1 MDKSGKKKFGADSIV
16 VGFALFSMFFGAG
29 NVIFPPYL
37 GFGAGTQWVNGFLF
51 YFIADIGLALF
62 ALFTLLKVGGSENIT
77 GRIGSVASN
86 ILMSA
91 IILCIGP
98 MVAIPRTAATTF
110 EMSVAPLI
118 SGVSPVIFSVA
129 FFIVVLLLSIRQSA
143 VIDVVGKVLTPALL
157 IGLLVLII
165 KGIISPL
172 GSIVNPHVD
181 SSFVIVNGIKSGYQT
196 MDVLVALAFGI
207 IILKS
212 AQEKGYSDARESSKM
227 IRAAAVI
234 AGVLLLIV
242 YFGLTYLGATSASL
256 FSLGISRA
264 ELVIGIVQRLLGKVG
279 LVIFA
284 VVVVIALIIQL
295 FALAQAKLDLYPAV
309 LEIKRQ
315 RDQRHALLHNTGIE
329 LCYLALMH
337 EKPAGSHG
345 VLIENVSL
353 LIRAYMQRPHKKLA
367 VFNGAVAVLHIH
379 RARAQGFDL
388 RSGKLNARLVALKD
402 KVIVE
407 GLAVCR
413 DLLCTRLL
421 RHISSP
427 AFQYILIITHF
438 YARKKYIL

>member
-110 EMSVAPLI
+110 EMSIAPLI

-196 MDVLVALAFGI
+196 MDVLAALAFGI

-234 AGVLLLIV
+234 AGVLLMIV

-256 FSLGISRA
+256 FSLDISRA
-264 ELVIGIVQRLLGKVG
+264 ELVIGIVERLLGKVG

-284 VVVVIALIIQL
+284 VVVALACMTTAVALVSSAASFFEKLTKGRLSYAALVIIICVSSAVISNLGLDRIVAVASPILDIVYPPTLVLIALSWFGDRLSRGVYRWAVIG
-295 FALAQAKLDLYPAV
+295 ALIASVLSTLSLYGVSVPIVNTLPLASLGLGWIVPA
-309 LEIKRQ
+309 
-315 RDQRHALLHNTGIE
+315 AGFGI
-329 LCYLALMH
+329 
-337 EKPAGSHG
+337 
-345 VLIENVSL
+345 V
-353 LIRAYMQRPHKKLA
+353 AYVISR
-367 VFNGAVAVLHIH
+367 
-379 RARAQGFDL
+379 L
-388 RSGKLNARLVALKD
+388 RKM
-402 KVIVE
+402 
-407 GLAVCR
+407 
-413 DLLCTRLL
+413 
-421 RHISSP
+421 
-427 AFQYILIITHF
+427 
-438 YARKKYIL
+438 RKKS

>member
-196 MDVLVALAFGI
+196 MDVLAALAFGI

-264 ELVIGIVQRLLGKVG
+264 ELVIGIVERLLGKVG

-284 VVVVIALIIQL
+284 VVVALACMTTAVALVSSAASFFEKLTKGRLSYATLVIIICVFSAVISNLGLDRIVAVASPILDIVYPPTLVLIALSWFGDRLSRGVYCWAVIG
-295 FALAQAKLDLYPAV
+295 ALIASVLSTLSLYGVSVPIVNTLPLASLGLGWIVPA
-309 LEIKRQ
+309 
-315 RDQRHALLHNTGIE
+315 AGFGI
-329 LCYLALMH
+329 
-337 EKPAGSHG
+337 
-345 VLIENVSL
+345 V
-353 LIRAYMQRPHKKLA
+353 AYVISR
-367 VFNGAVAVLHIH
+367 
-379 RARAQGFDL
+379 L
-388 RSGKLNARLVALKD
+388 RKM
-402 KVIVE
+402 
-407 GLAVCR
+407 
-413 DLLCTRLL
+413 
-421 RHISSP
+421 
-427 AFQYILIITHF
+427 
-438 YARKKYIL
+438 RKKS

>member
-196 MDVLVALAFGI
+196 MDVLAALAFGI

-264 ELVIGIVQRLLGKVG
+264 ELVIGIVERLLGKVG

-284 VVVVIALIIQL
+284 VVVALACMTTAVALVSSAASFFEKLTKGRLSYATLVIIICVFSAVISNLGLDRIVAVASPILDIVYPPTLVLIALSWFGDRLSRGVYRWAVIGALIASVLSTLSLYGVSVPIINTL
-295 FALAQAKLDLYPAV
+295 PLASLGLGWIVPA
-309 LEIKRQ
+309 
-315 RDQRHALLHNTGIE
+315 AGFGI
-329 LCYLALMH
+329 
-337 EKPAGSHG
+337 
-345 VLIENVSL
+345 V
-353 LIRAYMQRPHKKLA
+353 AYVISR
-367 VFNGAVAVLHIH
+367 
-379 RARAQGFDL
+379 L
-388 RSGKLNARLVALKD
+388 RKM
-402 KVIVE
+402 
-407 GLAVCR
+407 
-413 DLLCTRLL
+413 
-421 RHISSP
+421 
-427 AFQYILIITHF
+427 
-438 YARKKYIL
+438 RKKS

>member
-118 SGVSPVIFSVA
+118 SGVSPVVFSVA

-196 MDVLVALAFGI
+196 MDVLAALAFGI

-264 ELVIGIVQRLLGKVG
+264 ELVIGIVERLLGKVG

-284 VVVVIALIIQL
+284 VVVALACMTTAVALVSSAASFFEKLTKGRLSYAALVIIICVFSAVISNLGLDRIVAVASPILDIVYPPTLVLIALSWFGDRLSRGVYRWAVIG
-295 FALAQAKLDLYPAV
+295 ALIASVLSTLSLYGVSVPIVNTLPLASLGLGWIVPA
-309 LEIKRQ
+309 
-315 RDQRHALLHNTGIE
+315 AGFGI
-329 LCYLALMH
+329 
-337 EKPAGSHG
+337 
-345 VLIENVSL
+345 V
-353 LIRAYMQRPHKKLA
+353 AYVISR
-367 VFNGAVAVLHIH
+367 
-379 RARAQGFDL
+379 L
-388 RSGKLNARLVALKD
+388 RKM
-402 KVIVE
+402 
-407 GLAVCR
+407 
-413 DLLCTRLL
+413 
-421 RHISSP
+421 
-427 AFQYILIITHF
+427 
-438 YARKKYIL
+438 RKKS

>member
-1 MDKSGKKKFGADSIV
+1 MDKTGRKKFGADSIV

-118 SGVSPVIFSVA
+118 SGVSPVVFSVA

-196 MDVLVALAFGI
+196 MDVLAALAFGI

-264 ELVIGIVQRLLGKVG
+264 ELVIGIVERLLGKVG

-284 VVVVIALIIQL
+284 VVVALACMTTAVALVSSAASFFEKLTKGRLSYATLVIIICVFSAVISNLGLDRIVAVASPILDIVYPPTLVLIALSWFGDRLSRGVYRWAVIG
-295 FALAQAKLDLYPAV
+295 ALIASVLSTLSLYGVSVPIVNTLPLASLGLGWIVPA
-309 LEIKRQ
+309 
-315 RDQRHALLHNTGIE
+315 AGFGI
-329 LCYLALMH
+329 
-337 EKPAGSHG
+337 
-345 VLIENVSL
+345 V
-353 LIRAYMQRPHKKLA
+353 AYVISR
-367 VFNGAVAVLHIH
+367 
-379 RARAQGFDL
+379 L
-388 RSGKLNARLVALKD
+388 RKM
-402 KVIVE
+402 
-407 GLAVCR
+407 
-413 DLLCTRLL
+413 
-421 RHISSP
+421 
-427 AFQYILIITHF
+427 
-438 YARKKYIL
+438 RKKS

>member
-118 SGVSPVIFSVA
+118 SGVSPVVFSVA

-196 MDVLVALAFGI
+196 MDVLAALAFGI

-256 FSLGISRA
+256 FSLDISRA
-264 ELVIGIVQRLLGKVG
+264 ELVIGIVQRLLGKTG

-284 VVVVIALIIQL
+284 VVVALACMTTAVALVSSAASFFEKLTKGRLSYATLVIIICVFSAVISNLGLDRIVAVASPILDIVYPPTLVLIALSWFGDRLSRGVYRWAVIG
-295 FALAQAKLDLYPAV
+295 ALIASVLSTLSLYGVSVPIVNTLPLASLGLGWIVPA
-309 LEIKRQ
+309 
-315 RDQRHALLHNTGIE
+315 AGFGI
-329 LCYLALMH
+329 
-337 EKPAGSHG
+337 
-345 VLIENVSL
+345 V
-353 LIRAYMQRPHKKLA
+353 AYVISR
-367 VFNGAVAVLHIH
+367 
-379 RARAQGFDL
+379 L
-388 RSGKLNARLVALKD
+388 RKM
-402 KVIVE
+402 
-407 GLAVCR
+407 
-413 DLLCTRLL
+413 
-421 RHISSP
+421 
-427 AFQYILIITHF
+427 
-438 YARKKYIL
+438 RKKS

>member
-129 FFIVVLLLSIRQSA
+129 FFIVALLLSIRQSA

-196 MDVLVALAFGI
+196 MDVLAALAFGI

-256 FSLGISRA
+256 FSLDISRA
-264 ELVIGIVQRLLGKVG
+264 ELVIGIVQRLLGKTG

-284 VVVVIALIIQL
+284 VVVALACMTTAVALVSSAASFFEKLTKGRLSYATLVIIICVSSAVISNLGLDRIVAVASPILDIVYPPTLVLIALSWFGDRLSRGVYRWAVIG
-295 FALAQAKLDLYPAV
+295 ALIASVLSTLSLYGVSVPIVNTLPLASLGLGWIVPA
-309 LEIKRQ
+309 
-315 RDQRHALLHNTGIE
+315 AGFGI
-329 LCYLALMH
+329 
-337 EKPAGSHG
+337 
-345 VLIENVSL
+345 V
-353 LIRAYMQRPHKKLA
+353 AYVISR
-367 VFNGAVAVLHIH
+367 
-379 RARAQGFDL
+379 L
-388 RSGKLNARLVALKD
+388 RKM
-402 KVIVE
+402 
-407 GLAVCR
+407 
-413 DLLCTRLL
+413 
-421 RHISSP
+421 
-427 AFQYILIITHF
+427 
-438 YARKKYIL
+438 RKKS

>member
-196 MDVLVALAFGI
+196 MDVLAALAFGI

-234 AGVLLLIV
+234 AGALLLIV

-264 ELVIGIVQRLLGKVG
+264 ELVIGIVERLLGKVG

-284 VVVVIALIIQL
+284 VVVALACMTTAVALVSSAASFFEKLTKGRLSYATLVIIICVSSAVISNLGLDRIVAVASPILDIVYPPTLVLIALSWFGDRL
-295 FALAQAKLDLYPAV
+295 SRGVYCWAVVGAL
-309 LEIKRQ
+309 
-315 RDQRHALLHNTGIE
+315 
-329 LCYLALMH
+329 
-337 EKPAGSHG
+337 
-345 VLIENVSL
+345 
-353 LIRAYMQRPHKKLA
+353 
-367 VFNGAVAVLHIH
+367 
-379 RARAQGFDL
+379 
-388 RSGKLNARLVALKD
+388 
-402 KVIVE
+402 
-407 GLAVCR
+407 
-413 DLLCTRLL
+413 
-421 RHISSP
+421 ISSVLSTLSLYGVSVPIVNTLPLASLGLGWIVP
-427 AFQYILIITHF
+427 AAGFGIVAYVISRLRKM
-438 YARKKYIL
+438 RKKS

>member
-196 MDVLVALAFGI
+196 MDVLAALAFGI

-264 ELVIGIVQRLLGKVG
+264 ELVIGIVERLLGKVG

-284 VVVVIALIIQL
+284 VVVALACMTTAVALVSSAASFFEKLTKGRLSYATLVIIICVFSAVISNLGLDRIVAVASPILDIVYPPTLVLIALSWFGDRLSRGVYRWAVIG
-295 FALAQAKLDLYPAV
+295 ALIASILSTLSLYGVSVPIVNTLPLASLGLGWIVPA
-309 LEIKRQ
+309 
-315 RDQRHALLHNTGIE
+315 AGFGI
-329 LCYLALMH
+329 
-337 EKPAGSHG
+337 
-345 VLIENVSL
+345 V
-353 LIRAYMQRPHKKLA
+353 AYVISR
-367 VFNGAVAVLHIH
+367 
-379 RARAQGFDL
+379 L
-388 RSGKLNARLVALKD
+388 RKM
-402 KVIVE
+402 
-407 GLAVCR
+407 
-413 DLLCTRLL
+413 
-421 RHISSP
+421 
-427 AFQYILIITHF
+427 
-438 YARKKYIL
+438 RKKS

>member
-1 MDKSGKKKFGADSIV
+1 MDKSGRKKFGADSIV

-77 GRIGSVASN
+77 GRVGSVASN

-118 SGVSPVIFSVA
+118 SGVSPVVFSVA

-165 KGIISPL
+165 RGVISPL
-172 GSIVNPHVD
+172 GHIVNPGVEP
-181 SSFVIVNGIKSGYQT
+181 SFVIVNGIKSGYQT
-196 MDVLVALAFGI
+196 MDVLAALAFGI

-212 AQEKGYSDARESSKM
+212 AQEKGYSDKRESSKM
-227 IRAAAVI
+227 IGTAAVV

-256 FSLGISRA
+256 FSLDISRA
-264 ELVIGIVQRLLGKVG
+264 ELVIGIVERLLGKAG

-284 VVVVIALIIQL
+284 VVVALACMTTAVALVSSAASFFEKLTKGRLSYRVLVTVICVSSAVISNLGLDRIVAVASPILDIVYPPTLVLIALSWFGDRLSRGVYRWAVIG
-295 FALAQAKLDLYPAV
+295 ALIASV
-309 LEIKRQ
+309 LS
-315 RDQRHALLHNTGIE
+315 T
-329 LCYLALMH
+329 
-337 EKPAGSHG
+337 
-345 VLIENVSL
+345 VSL
-353 LIRAYMQRPHKKLA
+353 YGVSVPIVNTLPLASLGLGWIVPSA
-367 VFNGAVAVLHIH
+367 VFG
-379 RARAQGFDL
+379 
-388 RSGKLNARLVALKD
+388 LVAY
-402 KVIVE
+402 VI
-407 GLAVCR
+407 G
-413 DLLCTRLL
+413 RL
-421 RHISSP
+421 RKM
-427 AFQYILIITHF
+427 
-438 YARKKYIL
+438 RKKS

>member
-196 MDVLVALAFGI
+196 MDVLAALAFGI

-212 AQEKGYSDARESSKM
+212 AQEKGYSDGRESSKM
-227 IRAAAVI
+227 IRTAAVI
-234 AGVLLLIV
+234 AGALLLIV

-256 FSLGISRA
+256 FSLDISRA
-264 ELVIGIVQRLLGKVG
+264 ELVIGIVERLLGKVG

-284 VVVVIALIIQL
+284 VVVALACMTTAVALVSSAASFFEKLTKGRLSYAALVIIICVFSAVISNLGLDRIVAVASPILDIVYPPTLVLIALSWFGDRLSRGVYRWAVIG
-295 FALAQAKLDLYPAV
+295 ALIASVLSTLSLYGVSVPIVNTLPLASLGLGWIVPA
-309 LEIKRQ
+309 
-315 RDQRHALLHNTGIE
+315 AGFGI
-329 LCYLALMH
+329 
-337 EKPAGSHG
+337 
-345 VLIENVSL
+345 V
-353 LIRAYMQRPHKKLA
+353 AYVISR
-367 VFNGAVAVLHIH
+367 
-379 RARAQGFDL
+379 L
-388 RSGKLNARLVALKD
+388 RKM
-402 KVIVE
+402 
-407 GLAVCR
+407 
-413 DLLCTRLL
+413 
-421 RHISSP
+421 
-427 AFQYILIITHF
+427 
-438 YARKKYIL
+438 RKKS